1 MHAATAPFSALGS
14 GEVAQRYSR
23 SGEAYERLARYLRLS
38 LAQHIASLPQP
49 VPWPTHATWEDDSHV
64 LRIGF
69 AEHEPAYLRITSELA
84 HGTDPR
90 DFDEREIL
98 RIWSQAY
105 EDTGIERQLN
115 AAREHYLN
123 AMRLS
128 SDHPMHIELAQR
140 MFESQS
146 DQIRRSHYANAY
158 AQQNWQANALSGLG
172 QQAQYAQGLANQAQ
186 AQGSHNADLA
196 HAVHRM
202 DVLYGYQYLYSS
214 WLATGD
220 PEVEARGLRLLKENL
235 TPVQLTSYEKHTFF
249 EVVGGHSGKTYRIR
263 HGRQM
268 NIDELSTKGDKVMG
282 WCFLPS
288 GGLCAGDVMLGQ
300 KIALEGDERAALK
313 IANKFPVHG
322 TGLAGQSIQPVW
334 FDEVAE
340 VTRSMWDTLWP

>member
-1 MHAATAPFSALGS
+1 MHAATAPFSVLGS

-38 LAQHIASLPQP
+38 LVQHIASLPQP

-69 AEHEPAYLRITSELA
+69 AEHEPAYLRITNELA

-128 SDHPMHIELAQR
+128 SDPMHIQLAQR

-202 DVLYGYQYLYSS
+202 LYGYQYLHSD

-313 IANKFPVHG
+313 IANKFPIQG
-322 TGLAGQSIQPVW
+322 SGFADLA
-334 FDEVAE
+334 A
-340 VTRSMWDTLWP
+340 RMWDTLWP